1 MIIIKWTCTY
11 MCTCKHSN
19 SLYTVIIHSLEIS
32 AAFVHRVRLGPQD
45 TVSVTITNDG
55 SESFISSG
63 KASLFRGFSVL
74 NNNY

>member
-1 MIIIKWTCTY
+1 MY

-19 SLYTVIIHSLEIS
+19 SLYTVILHSLEIS

-45 TVSVTITNDG
+45 TVSVTIANDD

-63 KASLFRGFSVL
+63 LQRIFCTE
-74 NNNY
+74 